1 MQTIR
6 SLECPEGLAASST
19 PVSGPRGRDASLKE
33 SAITATSSNVVLSIA
48 VALSLAAGAGAC
60 APKVVD
66 DGVVIADVTLVSP
79 ERQAPLL
86 HADVVV
92 RHGRIAQIGTGLVVG
107 PHARKIDGRGRFLIP
122 GLIDSHVHVG
132 NQGPIDDAAIGSHP
146 ELLAAYCAQLPRAY
160 LAFGFTTLVDLDL
173 KPQARTWFDSAPL
186 HPTLYHAGRGV
197 RVAGGYGAQQVPG
210 DPAAADLANL
220 VYEPAQADRWPAT
233 LDPRNYT
240 PARAVDRVVESG
252 GICVKTF
259 VEPGFGGAFHWP
271 VPRPETLEALREETR
286 RRGLVFVVHANGVE
300 GWRAAM
306 NAHADVIAHGLWHWP
321 GNSLDPTP
329 PAEARAAI
337 KAAARAGIRVQPTLQ
352 AVYGDQSVF
361 DWSLL
366 DDPRLAE
373 ALPRALVAYLHGEE
387 SLAARRAIAGEYRR
401 AVAGLLGPGA
411 PDAATAMAVA
421 PARATATL
429 RMMLAEH
436 VAILFGT
443 DTPSNEG
450 IGNPPGLNGRLE
462 LQRWFEAGV
471 PLARIVRAA
480 TIDNAAAFGLSASLG
495 SIEIGKRADLLLL
508 GADPLKTMAAYD
520 AIETIFLNGEPIA
533 RGSLLPAK

>member
-1 MQTIR
+1 M
-6 SLECPEGLAASST
+6 T
-19 PVSGPRGRDASLKE
+19 PV
-33 SAITATSSNVVLSIA
+33 TSNVLLSLA
-48 VALSLAAGAGAC
+48 VALFLTACAGAS
-60 APKVVD
+60 APQVVD
-66 DGVVIADVTLVSP
+66 DGVVIADVTLISP

-86 HADVVV
+86 HADVVI
-92 RHGRIAQIGTGLVVG
+92 RNGRIAQIGTGVVVG
-107 PHARKIDGRGRFLIP
+107 PHARRIAGRGRFLIP

-132 NQGPIDDAAIGSHP
+132 NQGPLDDAMLGSHP
-146 ELLAAYCAQLPRAY
+146 ELLPAYRAQLPRAY

-173 KPQARTWFDSAPL
+173 KTETRAWFEAAPL
-186 HPTLYHAGRGV
+186 HPNFYHGGRAV
-197 RVAGGYGAQQVPG
+197 RIAGGYGAQQVPK
-210 DPAAADLANL
+210 DAAAAAIANL
-220 VYEPAQADRWPAT
+220 VYEPAQAGQWPNT
-233 LDPRNYT
+233 LDPRDYT

-271 VPRPETLEALREETR
+271 VPRAETLAALRQEAR
-286 RRGLVFVVHANGVE
+286 RRGLVFIVHANGVE
-300 GWRAAM
+300 GWHAAM
-306 NAHADVIAHGLWHWP
+306 DAHADVIAHGLWHWP
-321 GNSLDPTP
+321 GNALDATP
-329 PAEARAAI
+329 SAEARDTI
-337 KAAARAGIRVQPTLQ
+337 KAAARAGIHVQPTLQ

-373 ALPRALVAYLHGEE
+373 ALPRALVAYLHGEDAQA
-387 SLAARRAIAGEYRR
+387 SRRALASEYRR
-401 AVAGLLGPGA
+401 AVAGLLGPTA

-429 RMMLAEH
+429 RMMLAEN
-436 VAILFGT
+436 VKLLFGT

-471 PLARIVRAA
+471 PLSRIMRAA
-480 TIDNAAAFGLSASLG
+480 TLDNAAAFGFSANLG

-508 GADPLKTMAAYD
+508 GADPLKTVAAYD
-520 AIETIFLNGEPIA
+520 AIETIFLNGKPIA